1 MNKIKC
7 PTCHKEVRD
16 GNFCEQ
22 CGAKLKEICNC
33 WGLKKQY
40 NCHSRKCLGYSL
52 LKKILK
58 SISNHKLE
66 TVTLIASLVSLY
78 ISMYR

>member
-22 CGAKLKEICNC
+22 CGAKLKEKCNFEN
-33 WGLKKQY
+33 L
-40 NCHSRKCLGYSL
+40 RR
-52 LKKILK
+52 
-58 SISNHKLE
+58 LE
-66 TVTLIASLVSLY
+66 YGEI
-78 ISMYR
+78 